1 MAHSKVYAIIDAFYK
16 AEHAIMPINIRLG
29 VGSSSY
35 VYNLNALLTEISQ
48 FLLPALEQPGVNTAT
63 IFAPNQRETWIYWL
77 KEWQLQ
83 LEYEAWDAYEAGDH
97 VALLEVA
104 IYRVIASLEAIE

>member
-1 MAHSKVYAIIDAFYK
+1 MAAIFFADLGDAFYK
-16 AEHAIMPINIRLG
+16 AEHAIMPIHIRLG

-35 VYNLNALLTEISQ
+35 VNYLNALLTEISQ

-63 IFAPNQRETWIYWL
+63 IFFPNQREYWIQQL
-77 KEWQLQ
+77 LEWNRQ
-83 LEYEAWDAYEAGDH
+83 LEKEAMDVYQAGSH

-104 IYRVIASLEAIE
+104 IVRVIASLNDIQ